1 MTTAL
6 RRSNL
11 EDEVIRRGNLSVVE
25 AAVLLKV
32 SEMTV
37 RRDFDAL
44 ETRGRILRVRGGAL
58 ARVSRSYEPP
68 LQERSSRSSDAKRAI
83 AEKAAEL
90 VEDGETIILD
100 VGSTTIE
107 LARALRGKRGLTV
120 VTASLPIADELSE
133 QPDTRVVLTGGI
145 VRPGERSMIGAL
157 AEAAFNELNCD
168 TVFLG
173 VAGVDLVKGLTEF
186 SLEDARVKQ
195 AAIRSARQVVV
206 LADEA
211 KLGSIAFAHVAPL
224 AMTDVL
230 VSDAAPHH
238 AVVRGLSEA
247 GVRYVQAAN
256 QGGVK

>member
-1 MTTAL
+1 
-6 RRSNL
+6 
-11 EDEVIRRGNLSVVE
+11 
-25 AAVLLKV
+25 
-32 SEMTV
+32 
-37 RRDFDAL
+37 
-44 ETRGRILRVRGGAL
+44 
-58 ARVSRSYEPP
+58 
-68 LQERSSRSSDAKRAI
+68 
-83 AEKAAEL
+83 

-247 GVRYVQAAN
+247 GVRYVQAAK
-256 QGGVK
+256 QGGVR